1 MTEEKGQTR
10 PRYEYKV
17 ISGTSEKNEGWTGFD
32 EQLNALAD
40 EGWEVFQSCAGS
52 EGGFGM
58 GVGSGQWRR
67 RLGPLSCC
75 SIKASQTL
83 NCRRPPKP
91 SHHLR

>member
-17 ISGTSEKNEGWTGFD
+17 ISGTTKKNEGWTDFD

-58 GVGSGQWRR
+58 GVGSGGGG
-67 RLGPLSCC
+67 LAP
-75 SIKASQTL
+75 TL
-83 NCRRPPKP
+83 VVVLRRPKP
-91 SHHLR
+91 